1 MARLWGKTFNYE
13 TVKEGDELPV
23 LIKWMMFIN
32 QNNEHSFYAPE
43 HLKTYVHEAIIKTIP
58 IQNPS
63 DNLDWITIELSQEIP
78 MNANL
83 SLLGIITSKNS
94 NTGKG
99 LTITFGIESDDGAV
113 QETAVAEVTV
123 EEQI

>member
-1 MARLWGKTFNYE
+1 
-13 TVKEGDELPV
+13 
-23 LIKWMMFIN
+23 
-32 QNNEHSFYAPE
+32 
-43 HLKTYVHEAIIKTIP
+43 
-58 IQNPS
+58 
-63 DNLDWITIELSQEIP
+63 